1 MSKKRTRN
9 IIIIII
15 IAVVVFE
22 GICFTGFMLLNRH
35 LDTVHEEAMRSEVE
49 EYMMQDEEFESQY
62 GQVLSVKFDEFYNK
76 NGTYEHNLPC
86 IVETDQ
92 NKTYY
97 VWVFLDENVW
107 TKVKYNLV
115 SESKPDNWEELFQ

>member
-1 MSKKRTRN
+1 
-9 IIIIII
+9 
-15 IAVVVFE
+15 
-22 GICFTGFMLLNRH
+22 MLFNRH

-107 TKVKYNLV
+107 TKVKYNFV